1 LVKEVKMLLTIQLT
15 FILLCLLYASYTD
28 LKTREI
34 PNTVWKFMLLTT
46 PLFIIYTFYH
56 HDGLLLYALSLTVTF
71 ILSYFLFTYNL
82 IGGAD
87 TKALICI
94 AAVLTTAP
102 FYALTVLA
110 SAVVLALSVPI
121 GLFITNVR
129 NLGWYE
135 TYANCRLVL
144 IGYKPHEV
152 PKFSRLL
159 FHLETGEF
167 SKQGFEVTKKVED
180 VWVTP
185 EIPFMVFITVGFVVC
200 SVFIL

>member
-1 LVKEVKMLLTIQLT
+1 MLLTIQLT
-15 FILLCLLYASYTD
+15 FTLLCLLYASYTD
-28 LKTREI
+28 LRTREV
-34 PNTVWKFMLLTT
+34 PNTLWKLMLAIT
-46 PLFIIYTFYH
+46 PLFAIYTFYH
-56 HDGLLLYALSLTVTF
+56 HDGLLLYVLSLTVTF
-71 ILSYFLFTYNL
+71 ILSYYLFTYNL

-87 TKALICI
+87 TKALICV

-110 SAVVLALSVPI
+110 SAIVFALIVPI

-129 NLGWYE
+129 NLGWHE
-135 TYANCRLVL
+135 TYMNRKLVL
-144 IGYKPHEV
+144 IGYKPHVV

-159 FHLETGEF
+159 FHPETGEF
-167 SKQGFEVTKKVED
+167 SKQGFEVTEKVED

-200 SVFIL
+200 LVFTL

>member
-1 LVKEVKMLLTIQLT
+1 MLLTIQLIFT
-15 FILLCLLYASYTD
+15 LLCLLYASYTD
-28 LKTREI
+28 LKTREVS
-34 PNTVWKFMLLTT
+34 NTIWLLMLAIT
-46 PLFIIYTFYH
+46 PLFAIYTFYH
-56 HDGLLLYALSLTVTF
+56 HDGFLLYALSLTVTF
-71 ILSYFLFTYNL
+71 ILSYFLFMYNL

-94 AAVLTTAP
+94 SAVLTTAP

-110 SAVVLALSVPI
+110 SAVVLALIVPI

-135 TYANCRLVL
+135 TYANRRLVL

-159 FHLETGEF
+159 FHPETGEF
-167 SKQGFEVTKKVED
+167 SKQGFEVTERVED

-185 EIPFMVFITVGFVVC
+185 EIPFMVFIMLGFVVC
-200 SVFIL
+200 LVFF